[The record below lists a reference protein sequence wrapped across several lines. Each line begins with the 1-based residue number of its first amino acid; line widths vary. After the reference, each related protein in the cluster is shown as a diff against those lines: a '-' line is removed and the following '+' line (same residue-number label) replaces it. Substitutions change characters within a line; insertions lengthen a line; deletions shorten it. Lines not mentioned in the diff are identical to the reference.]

1 MPHKTRY
8 REVTIIGKKHS
19 HPRLNNFLVFFA
31 IFSGIFLIIFF
42 SLFSVF
48 FVPKTACVNYYMIF
62 TPIDAKTFDT
72 AEARAV
78 EYKARGGAGVVIKEK
93 QDFCVVLAVYPDF
106 GKAKSVA
113 DQLKKQTIDAQI
125 SPLPLP
131 VFSLNNMT
139 ADEAEI
145 TQNIH
150 QKYLQTLTNLYEISI
165 DLDTSEILQSY
176 ALMRVSELA
185 LLWEERAE
193 ILSQKIDII
202 QNSEDDTASHP
213 LYPAYRLALFVAS
226 QLKYLVNED
235 TYQQSLKTLI
245 SVIRQ
250 TNYMLCVANY

>member
-1 MPHKTRY
+1 M
-8 REVTIIGKKHS
+8 IIGKKRS
-19 HPRLNNFLVFFA
+19 HTRLKNFCVFSV
-31 IFSGIFLIIFF
+31 IFFGIFLIIFF

-48 FVPKTACVNYYMIF
+48 FVPKTARVNYYVVF
-62 TPIDAKTFDT
+62 VPIDAKTFET
-72 AEARAV
+72 AETKAV
-78 EYKARGGAGVVIKEK
+78 EYKARGGAGIVIKEG
-93 QDFCVVLAVYPDF
+93 QDFGVVLAVYPDF
-106 GKAKSVA
+106 SKAKTVSE
-113 DQLKKQTIDAQI
+113 QLKKQSIEAQI

-131 VFSLNNMT
+131 VLPLNSMLQN
-139 ADEAEI
+139 EAEI
-145 TQNIH
+145 TRNIH
-150 QKYLQTLTNLYEISI
+150 EKYLQTLANLYTICVQ
-165 DLDTSEILQSY
+165 LDTSEISQSY

-193 ILSQKIDII
+193 ILSQKIDITH
-202 QNSEDDTASHP
+202 NSEDDSAAHP